1 MLQILLKT
9 YKYKAI
15 NNNLLLSAHAV
26 STENR
31 NQSSEFF
38 IKKFKLILCTQNI
51 IKDSNFNKHF
61 YSLILKKWVFLI
73 NKNRFYFIVYNYFVF
88 KILYQTCAL
97 IDFLVKAKKNVL
109 FITDNDLESIVS
121 FRDLNFMSL
130 NKDISHLSH
139 LYGSVH
145 FWYRESGDLFNINTI
160 DTKLLRKKFD
170 LVVVL
175 CNNYSHFSPK
185 NFLGLSK
192 FTIGFADLQT
202 NPDLFNYFIPIV
214 KNKFFSA
221 QILKEFIFFKL
232 NQ

>member
-1 MLQILLKT
+1 MIQILLKT
-9 YKYKAI
+9 YKYKTV

-26 STENR
+26 SIENR

-38 IKKFKLILCTQNI
+38 IKKFKLILSTQNV
-51 IKDSNFNKHF
+51 IKASKFNKYF

-88 KILYQTCAL
+88 KILYQTCTL
-97 IDFLVKAKKNVL
+97 IDSLVKAKKNVL
-109 FITDNDLESIVS
+109 FITDNSLESIVS

-145 FWYRESGDLFNINTI
+145 FWYRESGDSFNINTM
-160 DTKLLRKKFD
+160 DSKLLHKKFD

-175 CNNYSHFSPK
+175 CNSYSHFSPK

-192 FTIGFADLQT
+192 FTIGFIDLQT